1 MVSPTG
7 GSGHTHTQHTNA
19 LTQPSQPSHR
29 AHRQHTN
36 HFIGPT
42 LFWVTVIGV
51 IVKSSAGCYR
61 ESPGNKLEENCL
73 CDIVAASCLVF
84 GSFES
89 FKETSSYSV
98 VSIQMASAMSMPA
111 SLPVS
116 EDAAHSAADYAWSLF
131 YDIDFSDNTD
141 VNITDRSGS
150 DPGGS
155 GSDVGGAKRKYQ
167 SDGNGYTSSESIG
180 TGSSSGGGSGSGSS
194 IMLPVPTAS
203 TTKKASKSRTKKAK
217 QAPPPEPPPVE
228 PDPMPMDPETMR
240 IRELLE
246 ERARAVLTQHVE
258 KMGNPR
264 PPRSPT
270 ATSTS
275 STPSNT
281 EGLDPLQYYRMM
293 ATALNAGCFSD
304 LRDCINRV
312 FAPNC
317 SYRIIAIPVRRGS
330 SFDTFHYA
338 HIYLINIFRAAK
350 LPPSRMP
357 RHLGEKQWPIY
368 T

>member
-1 MVSPTG
+1 
-7 GSGHTHTQHTNA
+7 
-19 LTQPSQPSHR
+19 
-29 AHRQHTN
+29 
-36 HFIGPT
+36 
-42 LFWVTVIGV
+42 
-51 IVKSSAGCYR
+51 
-61 ESPGNKLEENCL
+61 
-73 CDIVAASCLVF
+73 
-84 GSFES
+84 
-89 FKETSSYSV
+89 
-98 VSIQMASAMSMPA
+98 MASAMSMPA

-131 YDIDFSDNTD
+131 DDIDFSDNTD

-155 GSDVGGAKRKYQ
+155 GSDVSGAKRKYQ

-180 TGSSSGGGSGSGSS
+180 TGSSGGGGSGSS

-203 TTKKASKSRTKKAK
+203 TTKKASKPRTKKAK

-246 ERARAVLTQHVE
+246 DRARAVLTQHVE

-330 SFDTFHYA
+330 SFSTFHYA
-338 HIYLINIFRAAK
+338 HISFIINFRAAK

-357 RHLGEKQWPIY
+357 RHLGEMQWPIY